1 MGFDAT
7 LQINGNNLERR
18 EGFMLFIKP
27 VVKGIMLLL
36 MGVKEEILHVI
47 M

>member
-18 EGFMLFIKP
+18 EGERQGEDKVTLRISFYYYHDFTKD
-27 VVKGIMLLL
+27 KA
-36 MGVKEEILHVI
+36 LH
-47 M
+47 

>member
-7 LQINGNNLERR
+7 LQINGNLERR
-18 EGFMLFIKP
+18 EGLCCSLNLA
-27 VVKGIMLLL
+27 VKGIMLFAH
-36 MGVKEEILHVI
+36 GVKEEILHVI